1 MFLHKAVRNATIVN
15 DDNHPPQVHSLHPT
29 FAGKITGMLLEL
41 TPAQLLV
48 LLASEDAL
56 RQKVREAM
64 DLIVMHPS
72 EAILGE
78 QHCTKLY

>member
-1 MFLHKAVRNATIVN
+1 ML
-15 DDNHPPQVHSLHPT
+15 QVHSLHPT

-64 DLIVMHPS
+64 DLIVLHPS
-72 EAILGE
+72 EAILGIFRS
-78 QHCTKLY
+78 CIFVNLIIFIKIKLNMANYSKQ